1 MSHDHPN
8 DPHAGPVHADGYPA
22 SPFDTTP
29 QPAPPVHAP
38 PVHAPEVHAHA
49 APAHVAPAPVA
60 AAPAAGHYHHAGEA
74 PPPGA
79 ADVVNR
85 PTPTAI
91 PDAPAALRAADGIL
105 SPIQDSEVFS
115 NDPATIQAVSRH
127 INEYFNQPLDIFPFW
142 ETEGKPDRFHVLFAR
157 QIEERFPVDRD
168 LRSHIH
174 AYGRRVFAAL
184 CMHVGVKRLCQGLTL
199 IAFTLLATLGP
210 TWFSQWTGALTTGA
224 ALAAGAMLAV
234 IGLYWGIQQVLFVQ
248 YRFRLEN
255 DSYELSREI
264 VQRTRELQNL
274 FTSARAMADQA
285 ETHYQM
291 DGKGWGRRAHFLTRL
306 TMWMGARMEYLEK
319 YVQME
324 LWRVRRERYWMR
336 WFARFVT
343 PMVFIVW
350 ALLFALEPA
359 PAEAGWFR
367 GLQGLAL
374 VLGAGVSIASY
385 FFWQTPPQAIQNKLG
400 VEGWVRYASLDV
412 DDAVADQVRR
422 DKERLVEYRAL
433 TRGR

>member
-1 MSHDHPN
+1 MSHDHPS
-8 DPHAGPVHADGYPA
+8 DPHQAPADAYPP
-22 SPFDTTP
+22 SPFDHSPAPVPAPVQPAAPAAPHHYAPEP
-29 QPAPPVHAP
+29 QPAPP
-38 PVHAPEVHAHA
+38 
-49 APAHVAPAPVA
+49 
-60 AAPAAGHYHHAGEA
+60 AGHYQHPGEA

-79 ADVVNR
+79 ADVANR
-85 PTPTAI
+85 PEPAAT
-91 PDAPAALRAADGIL
+91 PDAPASLRAADGIL
-105 SPIQDSEVFS
+105 RPIQDAEIFS
-115 NDPATIQAVSRH
+115 GDPATIQAVSRH

-142 ETEGKPDRFHVLFAR
+142 ESEGKPDRFHVLFAR

-174 AYGRRVFAAL
+174 AYGRRVFTAL
-184 CMHVGVKRLCQGLTL
+184 CTHVGVKRLCQGLAL
-199 IAFTLLATLGP
+199 LAFTLLATLGP

-224 ALAAGAMLAV
+224 ALAAGSMLV
-234 IGLYWGIQQVLFVQ
+234 VVGLYWGIQQVLFIQ

-291 DGKGWGRRAHFLTRL
+291 DGKGWGRRAHYLTRL
-306 TMWMGARMEYLEK
+306 TMWLGARMEYLEK
-319 YVQME
+319 YIQME

-343 PMVFIVW
+343 PLVFIVW
-350 ALLFALEPA
+350 GVLFALEPA

-367 GLQGLAL
+367 GLQALAF
-374 VLGAGVSIASY
+374 VLGAGVSLASY
-385 FFWQTPPQAIQNKLG
+385 FFWQTPVAAIQNKLG